1 MYAKSL
7 VYASALVG
15 LAAAQ
20 QSAYGQC
27 GGIGWTGATTCVSGW
42 TCTYGNDYYSQCLPG
57 TAATTKT
64 TTTSAKTTTKTTTT
78 STKTTTAAA
87 TNPTPTLYL
96 CGDSTMAK
104 GGAGDGA
111 TDGWG
116 DVVPKY
122 FTGIT
127 VNNQAIG
134 GRSARSYT
142 REGRFNTV
150 IGLVKAGDYVVIEFG
165 HNDGGSL
172 TPTDNGRTDCG
183 GTSTETCT
191 TVYGGV
197 TETVLTF
204 SAYLEKATNSLK
216 AKGAIVIL
224 SSQTPNN
231 PWEGVTTFPS
241 TSNPVRFV
249 PYTET
254 SASRTGVTYVNHW
267 LYSMDLYKRLGA
279 SATNAVYPNDHTH
292 TSPTGADY
300 MAQAFIKG
308 LSCGTSTL
316 KSKINTSAASV
327 ITGSCL

>member
-1 MYAKSL
+1 MYTKGFISGAVL
-7 VYASALVG
+7 IGA
-15 LAAAQ
+15 AAAQ
-20 QSAYGQC
+20 QTAWGQC
-27 GGIGWTGATTCVSGW
+27 GGIGWTGPTTCVSGY
-42 TCTYGNDYYSQCLPG
+42 TCTYSNDWYSQCIPG
-57 TAATTKT
+57 TAVTTAST
-64 TTTSAKTTTKTTTT
+64 TTTTTRAAT
-78 STKTTTAAA
+78 TTTAAS
-87 TNPTPTLYL
+87 NPTPTLYL
-96 CGDSTMAK
+96 CGDSTMARN
-104 GGAGDGA
+104 GANDGS

-116 DVVPKY
+116 NQVAKY

-150 IGLVKAGDYVVIEFG
+150 IGLVKAGDFVVIEFG

-172 TPTDNGRTDCG
+172 STDNGRTDCP
-183 GTSTETCT
+183 GTGSETCQ
-191 TVYGGV
+191 V
-197 TETVLTF
+197 TYNGIAETVLTF
-204 SAYLEKATNSLK
+204 SAYLENAANALK

-254 SASRTGVTYVNHW
+254 SASRTGTTYVNHW

-279 SATNAVYPNDHTH
+279 AATNAVYPNDHTH
-292 TSPTGADY
+292 TSPTGADH
-300 MAQAFIKG
+300 MARSFIKG
-308 LSCGTSTL
+308 LQCSSNAL
-316 KSKINTSAASV
+316 KNKINASAASV
-327 ITGSCL
+327 VTGSCL